1 MKRYAKIFSVVFTL
15 ITIAT
20 SAVAQSLYSYRASG
34 VWDNPYSWTIVSG
47 GLQYQ
52 NDENL
57 YPAKDGVA
65 TYRATISEN
74 RTMTFNGSEDIQL
87 ASLDVKGT
95 LILEGE
101 RSILVDNLTGK
112 GEIQLKSFE
121 QLKVKDSEGVYRPIS
136 SFAGTISLNGTVSL
150 NAVGNTYNFANIVVQ
165 TGVTTITGMLSVS
178 NNVTIKGAGTLMFAD
193 ASGNELTIGGDLL
206 INTGGQINATG
217 TNENVLIVKGNT
229 TNNGIIG
236 AGGAVDV
243 SGIVVNVTDEQ
254 VKTELEKM
262 GVFEPEAPYDPVAD
276 TESRY
281 TQKTEPEV
289 TSFGALTKNNT
300 NRTPV
305 IFSNSNLEY
314 INEGA
319 VLTLN
324 WTTTSNRNSI
334 AIQDGIGNIIKNDD
348 SNLAN
353 KANGNL
359 IVTLD
364 AGQAAK
370 IRTSGIRVAYSNVDR
385 SSISLSVSN
394 YISYDATV
402 KYGGYVAAVKEY
414 NEVLYPSYLVEC
426 GPYQSK
432 FNEKKSEMEGEERQ
446 RLMEEA
452 INNAAA
458 SSCYITV
465 SFTGSKDAVFRNNGT
480 AKFYRIRGQKD
491 KNRRIEIIN
500 TRDAENLKV
509 VAQSVSTDSK
519 KITDYRDLPWSVSSG
534 ILSLGDG
541 VRIDTWG
548 VPFVKT
554 NNGGARDLA
563 EYVNTENGCALYIPQ
578 GAELEIAGANV
589 SVGRTG
595 NGTSTEQSGAVL
607 VAGTLR
613 IKSGELSLPNYSPG
627 ILFVSSS
634 SSSKLYVEGG
644 IINTTRIGVYNHQP
658 AVVNISD
665 GTVNFNR
672 ELSSVGDYNNRSLYL
687 SKGSQFIMSGGVVDF
702 SSTANFEGTKKE
714 INGIWMSDDSSTSYG
729 QIAFSVTGGE
739 IRISTP
745 STESFNIFAPGV
757 VFNDLIIGNNSKVKI
772 NNIGSDWQAS
782 TTLDPIVKLH
792 DLTVGNN
799 SALDLT
805 WSRFVVSGDV
815 TIGSGVDFDSPDGGL
830 STGRRESARREVVF
844 TGSTNTTYSSASGQ
858 NVCWSNVLIQKPAG
872 SKLSVPEGS
881 TLHLSGKLVGDFG
894 SLEGVVS
901 LSGTSM
907 QSIYDNSEECFKNV
921 KLHVNNTA
929 GVQLE
934 TNSQMNIVEFDKKAR
949 FSLLANN
956 LKLDNFPKK
965 NVSNSWAS
973 DFMFYTNNSASAG
986 GITVPI
992 PAAVNDDN
1000 RVHIGI
1006 YNDSY
1011 YLYSYA
1017 KPRYTNSDASNIKYF
1032 TVAPVHGIQPQ
1043 LDTDRT
1049 TFNFYWSIKSDIQ
1062 ATRIMDLFDLKVEN
1076 LNNNVC
1082 STSLLGVLWGQKRV
1096 IISESGA
1103 HEAGAEV
1110 RLYRDNAGS
1119 TYTFKSSSYQVD
1131 GQTVYVT
1138 DGDYCFSKEAFL
1150 GLIGGTSMGNTYY
1163 ATVNNGE
1170 WSGNIWKKNNEG
1182 SLVAGT
1188 SIGAKDGLIIPEG
1201 ITVKRTNTTAVKGGI
1216 LTIHGKLEVNQ
1227 NATSNISIREFA
1239 GDGTLQYNYSSGAG
1253 SLINADYSAFC
1264 TNDKARFVCNL
1275 TGDVS
1280 EWSWS
1285 LKEMPNFTV
1294 KSGDGSSHEFGWK
1307 LNGGGKN
1314 VLSFNGTL
1322 EVGGQITF
1330 IPSTSDDAYFTLTAK
1345 KEVKVG
1351 SDAQFVIGKE
1361 TANVSY
1367 YFNGVITNNGSI
1379 LDDGYN
1385 NEVSIYTD
1393 IVNNGKI
1400 DLSSCNVSVLG
1411 DSQTKISGT
1420 AITKGNTNLGILHL
1434 NKSMGSR
1441 GITTTL
1447 PLGNAEGLAQLFID
1461 CGLFKHQYSGDL
1473 ITYKGDECFYIP
1485 AGSKFSLEAGS
1496 VRFYVAEPTDDDCP
1510 RVKLSGEIE
1519 VAENT
1524 TLDNLGGVGYT
1535 SGSKFIINKSGT
1547 VNAAFLSPFSGD
1559 ADIKFTMSNKS
1570 VLNLGPSNP
1579 YRTSDEF
1586 GVFDIRYGS
1595 DVTVGGGGIRI
1606 TNTALNT
1613 DNPTIYYHP
1622 SVSSFNKAV
1631 AITISTPAL
1640 KNCRIDA
1647 TETVG
1652 QLFIGGVSETRVL
1665 IDNNPLTVS
1674 ALSIT
1679 NGNFFCCGNDL
1690 TIEDRK
1696 YAMDV
1701 SAEGYFSVGDVE
1713 GNNSDINTVTILN
1726 NTSEEQKISSVK
1738 DLTLNNFV
1746 FNGQSLIINRD
1757 MILNGDLHVDNG
1769 DISSSRKIHSKGDVY
1784 VNSGAS
1790 ISQGTLIM
1798 ESDSHEQGLY
1808 CEGEIA
1814 SLYIN
1819 NQFDVLANSQQAK
1832 PITITKELQFQKGR
1846 LIIGGNMLDIKN
1858 INEKCGI
1865 TKAKSVQF
1873 GPDMMIATNNSF
1885 TDRGVRLNFN
1895 AGETANMTIPLG
1907 SGSKYAPFILNGVTA
1922 ESSGN
1927 ITVVANNSVHT
1938 SIKNS
1943 DPSKTR
1949 FLKYYWMV
1957 TASSGFRIS
1966 SGSFDMQDDVNDAVG
1981 FDECKTGA
1989 ESSHPYVTCFLNS
2002 NTGDLTPATG
2012 TVSLI
2017 DDNLNLEFSD
2027 IKGKDVNGIYT
2038 AGCRD
2043 DIPTEGVPTYISI
2056 SSGAWSGEPIW
2067 KRYNRSDGTYIG
2079 DAMQVENK
2087 SGCRFIVDHDVT
2099 LHPSN
2104 DPSAPELGD
2113 SFLNIFALEVREN
2126 GVVDFNGTENNNLG
2140 IVTGTGKIIFRS
2152 GDIPGANY
2160 DGFFGAD
2167 GGTVEYSSKG
2177 VASDYNVFVGY
2188 PYHNNVIFSGKGK
2201 RFLPT
2206 SNVVT
2211 IHGNVTVKDEAEL
2224 VLGGKD
2230 VVLEKN
2236 LTFESADA
2244 TTSGDG
2250 AFIFSGSVSQNL
2262 SVAEPMYLAGIGV
2275 NNTLG
2280 VMVNDDITVD
2290 NLTLTEGCIIMAGD
2304 KILRMHDASSTVNI
2318 KNSNSYVDGWFS
2330 CYAESGKY
2338 IVFPVG
2344 NGTRSA
2350 STDVYAT
2357 SSGFWKVRYHNRPYT
2372 TDGAVIDKIKSDVGI
2387 SIDGIGNEYWEVDG
2401 PANAKIRLRWDE
2413 LSNVQDVSTLRVITQ
2428 RNATPD
2434 WKYITYSRGKYDEY
2448 TGVLVTASQTS
2459 MVGAGPRI
2467 FLLSTSAETASFEW
2481 LGGIS
2486 SSWSEKGNWSKDAI
2500 PTLTS
2505 DIIIRPVGDGAFALV
2520 VDDNIEGKRA
2530 NANSI
2535 IIEPGA
2541 VMTLRGAG
2549 TTLNVKT
2556 NLTIQTGG
2564 QMKVVYDADA
2574 NPNFYV
2580 QGTISGDVNVER
2592 VIRAGRKYYT
2602 GSATTERLIIPGDG
2616 WDESYVYIRKY
2627 DHPNYKF
2634 VNPGKS
2640 GDKYYFDRHAAYE
2653 GETNSL
2659 AESLNTFGILSG
2671 TGSKGTVVAGY
2682 KYSFFQEGTVSNAT
2696 KTYTLNAY
2704 QGSNWYSNPYPFS
2717 LKMSK
2722 DVIRVSRPLSGDK
2735 VEKTI
2740 YTYESMDDDGSFA
2753 ARSYNFSTG
2762 ASTSGFEALAPFQ
2775 GFEILC
2781 QDRNKVFNSN
2791 NVQSQLELSPVLY
2804 TWTDDEK
2811 NVMLKSSTIDPLQ
2824 GNILRLFAGNDLG
2837 ADEVVLLLNDEGSME
2852 MVPGDSEK
2860 KANSA
2865 PAKFNQI
2872 STHKGDV
2879 SLVITHMPSVN
2890 ELIGMGVTLP
2900 INLYKATNANDL
2912 SVWIKN
2918 IDEFNFTG
2926 NIYLVDNLAGVK
2938 FNLTLDGE
2946 YNCPEVDNLYAGR
2959 FELAFEP
2966 SEEEIVTPPTAIEVT
2981 NSDIER
2987 IRIWVESE
2995 EKARVTIF
3003 GNVEDN
3009 ARAVVFDIMGREII
3023 SQSLTNRVSQ
3033 IAMPS
3038 KGVYV
3043 VDVINGKTSKSEK
3056 LVL

>member
-1 MKRYAKIFSVVFTL
+1 MKRYAKIFSVVFAF

-57 YPAKDGVA
+57 YPAKDGVM

-121 QLKVKDSEGVYRPIS
+121 QLKVKDSEGVYKPIS

-165 TGVTTITGMLSVS
+165 TGVTTITGKLSVS

-193 ASGNELTIGGDLL
+193 VAGNELTIGGDL
-206 INTGGQINATG
+206 IVNTGGLINATG
-217 TNENVLIVKGNT
+217 TNENVLIVKGNV

-236 AGGAVDV
+236 VGNVVVDESDIEV
-243 SGIVVNVTDEQ
+243 SVTDEQ
-254 VKTELEKM
+254 VVEKYGLSEPSRPEPKNVSLSLPRRSNEWGTTEYDLALVNVGAILEFTYKSDRNYNSKSITLKI
-262 GVFEPEAPYDPVAD
+262 GNEPIYN
-276 TESRY
+276 ESTNAY
-281 TQKTEPEV
+281 NL
-289 TSFGALTKNNT
+289 SLTKE
-300 NRTPV
+300 V
-305 IFSNSNLEY
+305 
-314 INEGA
+314 
-319 VLTLN
+319 VLTDEFARLLRN
-324 WTTTSNRNSI
+324 NKSVTQVLSGVTVNSI
-334 AIQDGIGNIIKNDD
+334 RITNFISTAETEEYEREKSQFDAD
-348 SNLAN
+348 LA
-353 KANGNL
+353 KY
-359 IVTLD
+359 
-364 AGQAAK
+364 K
-370 IRTSGIRVAYSNVDR
+370 I
-385 SSISLSVSN
+385 
-394 YISYDATV
+394 
-402 KYGGYVAAVKEY
+402 
-414 NEVLYPSYLVEC
+414 
-426 GPYQSK
+426 
-432 FNEKKSEMEGEERQ
+432 EMEGEERQ
-446 RLMEEA
+446 RLLEEA

-458 SSCYITV
+458 SSCYVTAC
-465 SFTGSKDAVFRNNGT
+465 FTGSKDAVFRNNGT

-500 TRDAENLKV
+500 TREAENLKV
-509 VAQSVSTDSK
+509 VAQAVSTDSK

-548 VPFVKT
+548 VQNKGTQSVS
-554 NNGGARDLA
+554 NGSMSDYLDFAK
-563 EYVNTENGCALYIPQ
+563 NGVSMYIPA
-578 GAELEIAGANV
+578 GAALEIAGAQVN
-589 SVGRTG
+589 
-595 NGTSTEQSGAVL
+595 
-607 VAGTLR
+607 AGVYEG
-613 IKSGELSLPNYSPG
+613 K
-627 ILFVSSS
+627 SSS
-634 SSSKLYVEGG
+634 LYIAGSLVMKAGRLEIPEYSFGIVFVPAQAGEPVSGKPSLNMEGGEIKTCRIIGYNNQSATLNISDGIINLDQPNGNVDTNNLHNRSLVLSNQSQFSMTGG
-644 IINTTRIGVYNHQP
+644 IINVISQFSDSGSTFGGFVLCDERDDSSLRPISFNVTGGTINITR
-658 AVVNISD
+658 
-665 GTVNFNR
+665 
-672 ELSSVGDYNNRSLYL
+672 
-687 SKGSQFIMSGGVVDF
+687 GSQTNFHIIGLDIKLHNLNISGGV
-702 SSTANFEGTKKE
+702 N
-714 INGIWMSDDSSTSYG
+714 
-729 QIAFSVTGGE
+729 
-739 IRISTP
+739 
-745 STESFNIFAPGV
+745 V
-757 VFNDLIIGNNSKVKI
+757 VFDAHSTYTMSRQESSVRLNDLSISGANS
-772 NNIGSDWQAS
+772 
-782 TTLDPIVKLH
+782 TLDVHNRTLYLIGIVEITDNGK
-792 DLTVGNN
+792 
-799 SALDLT
+799 
-805 WSRFVVSGDV
+805 VVAPTNYS
-815 TIGSGVDFDSPDGGL
+815 TIFS
-830 STGRRESARREVVF
+830 
-844 TGSTNTTYSSASGQ
+844 GSTNTTYKCTGTNFSWNHVVLEKAGTATLTIDSGSALRVGGNLTANFGNMVGKVSMCGTQVQYITDESEEGLKQVELHLDNNSSKEVTLA
-858 NVCWSNVLIQKPAG
+858 SNVYLKTVVFNLN
-872 SKLSVPEGS
+872 KR
-881 TLHLSGKLVGDFG
+881 FY
-894 SLEGVVS
+894 LEG
-901 LSGTSM
+901 
-907 QSIYDNSEECFKNV
+907 Y
-921 KLHVNNTA
+921 
-929 GVQLE
+929 
-934 TNSQMNIVEFDKKAR
+934 
-949 FSLLANN
+949 N
-956 LKLDNFPKK
+956 LKLDQFPTR
-965 NVSNSWAS
+965 SSGSGSWSSAS
-973 DFMFYTNNSASAG
+973 MFYTNNDDGAG
-986 GITVPI
+986 GVTVPI
-992 PAAVNDDN
+992 DSN
-1000 RVHIGI
+1000 GTI
-1006 YNDSY
+1006 YVGTKDGSKY
-1011 YLYSYA
+1011 YYSYVKSKYILA
-1017 KPRYTNSDASNIKYF
+1017 GKYYTF
-1032 TVAPVHGIQPQ
+1032 VPVHGKHPILGDAV
-1043 LDTDRT
+1043 LDLEFKYYFKLTSEDSQDRT
-1049 TFNFYWSIKSDIQ
+1049 DTYTCYVKNDDICNLSWGKKTNI
-1062 ATRIMDLFDLKVEN
+1062 AAIMGETVDN
-1076 LNNNVC
+1076 
-1082 STSLLGVLWGQKRV
+1082 
-1096 IISESGA
+1096 
-1103 HEAGAEV
+1103 
-1110 RLYRDNAGS
+1110 DNAGS
-1119 TYTFKSSSYQVD
+1119 FSTTGGFLGAYVDSYTLNCKKHTNADYTICGIQSSTATAYITFKS
-1131 GQTVYVT
+1131 
-1138 DGDYCFSKEAFL
+1138 
-1150 GLIGGTSMGNTYY
+1150 
-1163 ATVNNGE
+1163 GE
-1170 WSGNIWKKNNEG
+1170 WSDKIWRKSDDNSANPT
-1182 SLVAGT
+1182 LYAGT
-1188 SIGAKDGLIIPEG
+1188 DFEVTTKATIKSGHTVIVTKKVDGKCLTAGNFEIEKGATLEINGVDGSNNSLIDQVNIA
-1201 ITVKRTNTTAVKGGI
+1201 TLGG
-1216 LTIHGKLEVNQ
+1216 E
-1227 NATSNISIREFA
+1227 
-1239 GDGTLQYNYSSGAG
+1239 GTLQYNIKGSVNSGYIKGKLDQFYKNPSAKVVYQLSKDYNLSKSGSGYSW
-1253 SLINADYSAFC
+1253 DY
-1264 TNDKARFVCNL
+1264 RNL
-1275 TGDVS
+1275 
-1280 EWSWS
+1280 
-1285 LKEMPNFTV
+1285 PNVEIVGEGESSYTLNIIPNNVLNILGKLTIGKGVTV
-1294 KSGDGSSHEFGWK
+1294 KLYNK
-1307 LNGGGKN
+1307 
-1314 VLSFNGTL
+1314 
-1322 EVGGQITF
+1322 
-1330 IPSTSDDAYFTLTAK
+1330 SDDAEISRWNF
-1345 KEVKVG
+1345 EGDV
-1351 SDAQFVIGKE
+1351 
-1361 TANVSY
+1361 
-1367 YFNGVITNNGSI
+1367 
-1379 LDDGYN
+1379 
-1385 NEVSIYTD
+1385 EVSEGGVLNLNKDTYIFKGAINNAGTIAQEGSANITFKGN
-1393 IVNNGKI
+1393 IVNDGII
-1400 DLSSCNVSVLG
+1400 DLEGCDVMADGDQHVS
-1411 DSQTKISGT
+1411 ISGT
-1420 AITKGNTNLGILHL
+1420 ATTKGDTNLGILHL

-1447 PLGNAEGLAQLFID
+1447 PLGNAEGLAELYID
-1461 CGLFKHQYSGDL
+1461 CGIFKHQYSGGL
-1473 ITYKGDECFYIP
+1473 ITYKGDECFSIP

-1496 VRFYVAEPTDDDCP
+1496 ARFYVAEPTDDDCP

-1519 VAENT
+1519 VAANT
-1524 TLDNLGGVGYT
+1524 TLDNLGGIGYT
-1535 SGSKFIINKSGT
+1535 SGSVLMNRGT
-1547 VNAAFLSPFSGD
+1547 INAAFLAPFSGD
-1559 ADIKFTMSNKS
+1559 ADIRFHQLVKDSY
-1570 VLNLGPSNP
+1570 LNLGRSAE
-1579 YRTSDEF
+1579 YTTYEDY
-1586 GVFDIRYGS
+1586 GVFDIREGS
-1595 DVTVGGGGIRI
+1595 DIKLVG
-1606 TNTALNT
+1606 TSY
-1613 DNPTIYYHP
+1613 IYIYDTCKDDVNSTFFFNP
-1622 SVSSFNKAV
+1622 SVTS
-1631 AITISTPAL
+1631 ISDGARFYIYTPAN
-1640 KNCRIDA
+1640 KNCRINS
-1647 TETVG
+1647 
-1652 QLFIGGVSETRVL
+1652 FSPIGLLYINGDSETRVL
-1665 IDNNPLTVS
+1665 IENTP
-1674 ALSIT
+1674 LSISRLHIVK
-1679 NGNFFCCGNDL
+1679 GRFFCCGIDL
-1690 TIEDRK
+1690 TIRNISSQSI
-1696 YAMDV
+1696 YLSSNGAF
-1701 SAEGYFSVGDVE
+1701 YVGDV
-1713 GNNSDINTVTILN
+1713 NNANADVNTVSLVTNKNDIQGINSALPLTFNNLYVEGESLEPNCNINVNGELRVNRGTI
-1726 NTSEEQKISSVK
+1726 KSSK
-1738 DLTLNNFV
+1738 T
-1746 FNGQSLIINRD
+1746 
-1757 MILNGDLHVDNG
+1757 
-1769 DISSSRKIHSKGDVY
+1769 IHSFGDVHIN
-1784 VNSGAS
+1784 VGAS

-1814 SLYIN
+1814 NLYIN
-1819 NQFDVLANSQQAK
+1819 NQYDVLANSQQAK
-1832 PITITKELQFQKGR
+1832 PITITNELQFQKGR

-1895 AGETANMTIPLG
+1895 AGETANMTIPMG

-2012 TVSLI
+2012 IVSLI

-2211 IHGNVTVKDEAEL
+2211 IHGDVTVKDEAEL

-2236 LTFESADA
+2236 LTFVSADA

-2290 NLTLTEGCIIMAGD
+2290 NLTLTEGRIIMAGD
-2304 KILRMHDASSTVNI
+2304 KILRMHDASSTINV

-2338 IVFPVG
+2338 TVFPVG

-2401 PANAKIRLRWDE
+2401 PANARIRLRWDE

-2434 WKYITYSRGKYDEY
+2434 WKYITYSRGKYDES

-2459 MVGAGPRI
+2459 TVGAGPRI

-2616 WDESYVYIRKY
+2616 WDEAYVYIRKY

-2634 VNPGKS
+2634 VNPGMS
-2640 GDKYYFDRHAAYE
+2640 GGKYYFDRHAAYE

-2671 TGSKGTVVAGY
+2671 TGSKGTVVAGD

-2722 DVIRVSRPLSGDK
+2722 DVIRVIRPLSGDK

-2995 EKARVTIF
+2995 EKARVTIL

-3043 VDVINGKTSKSEK
+3043 VNVINGKSSKSEK

>member
-1 MKRYAKIFSVVFTL
+1 MKRYTKIFSVVFAL

-57 YPAKDGVA
+57 YPAKDGVT

-95 LILEGE
+95 LVLEGE
-101 RSILVDNLTGK
+101 NSILVDNLTGK

-165 TGVTTITGMLSVS
+165 TGVTTITGKLSVS

-193 ASGNELTIGGDLL
+193 ASGNELTIGGDLVV
-206 INTGGQINATG
+206 NTGGQINATG

-243 SGIVVNVTDEQ
+243 SGIVVNVTDVQ

-262 GVFEPEAPYDPVAD
+262 GVFEPEAPYDPVMD
-276 TESRY
+276 KDSKY
-281 TQKTEPEV
+281 TQKTAPGETGFGTLTRSGNSSPV
-289 TSFGALTKNNT
+289 T
-300 NRTPV
+300 
-305 IFSNSNLEY
+305 FSNSNLSD

-319 VLTLN
+319 VLTLK
-324 WTTTSNRNSI
+324 WTTGNSNNNSI
-334 AIQDGIGNIIKNDD
+334 QIQDKNGYVIA
-348 SNLAN
+348 SGKSSKNTAETLN
-353 KANGNL
+353 
-359 IVTLD
+359 VTLNEV
-364 AGQAAK
+364 QAAN
-370 IRTSGIRVAYSNVDR
+370 IRANGIRVTYSNVTR
-385 SSISLSVSN
+385 TSISLSVSN
-394 YISYDATV
+394 YISHSATV
-402 KYGGYVAAVKEY
+402 DYKKYVDAVKKY
-414 NEVLYPSYLVEC
+414 NEELYPAYLVDC

-446 RLMEEA
+446 RLLEEA

-465 SFTGSKDAVFRNNGT
+465 SFTGSKDAIFRNNGT

-541 VRIDTWG
+541 VVINTWG
-548 VPFVKT
+548 VQNKGTQNVS
-554 NNGGARDLA
+554 NGSMSDYLDFAK
-563 EYVNTENGCALYIPQ
+563 NGVPMYIPA
-578 GAELEIAGANV
+578 GATLEIAGAQVN
-589 SVGRTG
+589 
-595 NGTSTEQSGAVL
+595 
-607 VAGTLR
+607 AGVYEG
-613 IKSGELSLPNYSPG
+613 K
-627 ILFVSSS
+627 SSS
-634 SSSKLYVEGG
+634 LYIAGSLVMKAGRLEIPEYSFGIVFVPAQAGEPVSGKPSLNMEGGEIKTCRIVGYNNQSATLNISDGIINLDQPNGNVDSEKLHNRSLLLSNQSQFSMTGG
-644 IINTTRIGVYNHQP
+644 IINV
-658 AVVNISD
+658 
-665 GTVNFNR
+665 
-672 ELSSVGDYNNRSLYL
+672 
-687 SKGSQFIMSGGVVDF
+687 KSQFSDSG
-702 SSTANFEGTKKE
+702 STFGGFVLCDER
-714 INGIWMSDDSSTSYG
+714 DDSSLRPIS
-729 QIAFSVTGGE
+729 FNVTGGT
-739 IRISTP
+739 I
-745 STESFNIFAPGV
+745 NITKGSETNFH
-757 VFNDLIIGNNSKVKI
+757 IIG
-772 NNIGSDWQAS
+772 
-782 TTLDPIVKLH
+782 LDVKLH
-792 DLTVGNN
+792 DLN
-799 SALDLT
+799 
-805 WSRFVVSGDV
+805 VSG
-815 TIGSGVDFDSPDGGL
+815 GVN
-830 STGRRESARREVVF
+830 VVF
-844 TGSTNTTYSSASGQ
+844 DAHSTYTMSRQESSVRLNDLSISGANSTLDVHNRTLYLAGDVNITDNGRVVPPTGYSTVFSGSTNSTYTCTGTNFSWNHVVLEKAGTATLTIGGSSALRVGGNLTANFGNMVGKVSMCGTQ
-858 NVCWSNVLIQKPAG
+858 VQYITDESEEGLKQVELHVDNSTNEVTLSSNVYLKTVVFNQNKR
-872 SKLSVPEGS
+872 
-881 TLHLSGKLVGDFG
+881 FY
-894 SLEGVVS
+894 LEG
-901 LSGTSM
+901 
-907 QSIYDNSEECFKNV
+907 Y
-921 KLHVNNTA
+921 
-929 GVQLE
+929 
-934 TNSQMNIVEFDKKAR
+934 
-949 FSLLANN
+949 N
-956 LKLDNFPKK
+956 LKLDQFPTR
-965 NVSNSWAS
+965 NSGTWSSAS
-973 DFMFYTNNSASAG
+973 MFYTNNDDGAGGVTVPFNSDYTVHVGTVSGSNYYYSWAKTEFTSEGKYYTFAPVYGQHPTLASSGGLEFQYYFKFLSEESNIDGNIYTCYVQGNSLGTDIGKVNVTAVLDGSIDKDSGSSSIQNGGLFSGYAIRSATLTCRKYSNADYTIGGIWSAADTPYESTDSREWSENIWRNSNNASAAPISG
-986 GITVPI
+986 ASGDITNITNLTIKSGHTITVSQLSNSKCLTAGRLVI
-992 PAAVNDDN
+992 EKGATLIIDGGYIDD
-1000 RVHIGI
+1000 V
-1006 YNDSY
+1006 
-1011 YLYSYA
+1011 
-1017 KPRYTNSDASNIKYF
+1017 NIK
-1032 TVAPVHGIQPQ
+1032 T
-1043 LDTDRT
+1043 LD
-1049 TFNFYWSIKSDIQ
+1049 
-1062 ATRIMDLFDLKVEN
+1062 
-1076 LNNNVC
+1076 
-1082 STSLLGVLWGQKRV
+1082 
-1096 IISESGA
+1096 
-1103 HEAGAEV
+1103 
-1110 RLYRDNAGS
+1110 
-1119 TYTFKSSSYQVD
+1119 
-1131 GQTVYVT
+1131 
-1138 DGDYCFSKEAFL
+1138 
-1150 GLIGGTSMGNTYY
+1150 
-1163 ATVNNGE
+1163 GE
-1170 WSGNIWKKNNEG
+1170 
-1182 SLVAGT
+1182 
-1188 SIGAKDGLIIPEG
+1188 
-1201 ITVKRTNTTAVKGGI
+1201 
-1216 LTIHGKLEVNQ
+1216 
-1227 NATSNISIREFA
+1227 
-1239 GDGTLQYNYSSGAG
+1239 GTLQYN
-1253 SLINADYSAFC
+1253 I
-1264 TNDKARFVCNL
+1264 K
-1275 TGDVS
+1275 GDVTS
-1280 EWSWS
+1280 GYIKGKLDQFYKNPSAKVVYQLSKDYNLSKSGSGYSWDYRN
-1285 LKEMPNFTV
+1285 LPNVEIVGEGESSYTLNIIPNNVLNILGKLTIGKGVTV
-1294 KSGDGSSHEFGWK
+1294 KLYNE
-1307 LNGGGKN
+1307 
-1314 VLSFNGTL
+1314 
-1322 EVGGQITF
+1322 
-1330 IPSTSDDAYFTLTAK
+1330 SDDAVISKWNFEKDVEVLEGGVLNLNKDTYTIKGAIKNSGTIAK
-1345 KEVKVG
+1345 EG
-1351 SDAQFVIGKE
+1351 R
-1361 TANVSY
+1361 AN
-1367 YFNGVITNNGSI
+1367 ITFKGN
-1379 LDDGYN
+1379 
-1385 NEVSIYTD
+1385 
-1393 IVNNGKI
+1393 IVNDGII
-1400 DLSSCNVSVLG
+1400 DLEGCDVLADGNSHVS
-1411 DSQTKISGT
+1411 ISGT
-1420 AITKGNTNLGILHL
+1420 ATTKGNTNLGILRL
-1434 NKSMGSR
+1434 NKSTGSY

-1447 PLGNAEGLAQLFID
+1447 PLGNDEGLAQLFID

-1510 RVKLSGEIE
+1510 RVKLSGELE
-1519 VAENT
+1519 VAANT
-1524 TLDNLGGVGYT
+1524 TLDNLGGIGYT
-1535 SGSKFIINKSGT
+1535 SGSKLTNRGT
-1547 VNAAFLSPFSGD
+1547 INAAFLAPFGGD
-1559 ADIKFTMSNKS
+1559 ADIVYKQSSGSNLK
-1570 VLNLGPSNP
+1570 LGPSDN
-1579 YRTSDEF
+1579 YKTNENY
-1586 GVFDIRYGS
+1586 GVFDIREGS
-1595 DVTVGGGGIRI
+1595 NVSITGGGAILI
-1606 TNTALNT
+1606 SNTASDD
-1613 DNPTIYYHP
+1613 DNITIFYHP
-1622 SVSSFNKAV
+1622 SVSSIGIN
-1631 AITISTPAL
+1631 IGMTISTPEG

-1647 TETVG
+1647 TEALGCLKVS
-1652 QLFIGGVSETRVL
+1652 GGLDTRVL
-1665 IDNNPLTVS
+1665 VENNPLTLGGYLYVAS
-1674 ALSIT
+1674 
-1679 NGNFFCCGNDL
+1679 GKFYCCGNDL
-1690 TIEDRK
+1690 ILKQFSK
-1696 YAMDV
+1696 YSLWTTANG
-1701 SAEGYFSVGDVE
+1701 SFSVGDID
-1713 GNNSDINTVTILN
+1713 GNLKDVNTVTLMYVSETEHRMTLGNTVEFN
-1726 NTSEEQKISSVK
+1726 NLVTNASL
-1738 DLTLNNFV
+1738 LT
-1746 FNGQSLIINRD
+1746 INRD
-1757 MILNGDLHVDNG
+1757 IIVNGELRVIYGVVN
-1769 DISSSRKIHSKGDVY
+1769 SSKIIHSRGDVY

-1814 SLYIN
+1814 NLYIN
-1819 NQFDVLANSQQAK
+1819 NQFDVLANRQQAK

-2099 LHPSN
+2099 LHPST
-2104 DPSAPELGD
+2104 DPLAPELGD

-2167 GGTVEYSSKG
+2167 GGTVEYSSSSKG

-2244 TTSGDG
+2244 KTSGDG

-2262 SVAEPMYLAGIGV
+2262 SVAKLMYLAGIGV

-2280 VMVNDDITVD
+2280 VMVNDDINVD
-2290 NLTLTEGCIIMAGD
+2290 NLTLTEGRIIMAGD

-2330 CYAESGKY
+2330 CYAESGKPT
-2338 IVFPVG
+2338 VFPVG

-2372 TDGAVIDKIKSDVGI
+2372 TDGTVIDKIKSDVGI
-2387 SIDGIGNEYWEVDG
+2387 SIDGIGNEYWEVEG

-2434 WKYITYSRGKYDEY
+2434 WKYITYSRGKYDESA
-2448 TGVLVTASQTS
+2448 GVLVTASQTS
-2459 MVGAGPRI
+2459 TVGAGPRI

-2602 GSATTERLIIPGDG
+2602 GSATSQRLIIPGDG
-2616 WDESYVYIRKY
+2616 WDESLLYLRKY

-2634 VNPGKS
+2634 VNPGMS
-2640 GDKYYFDRHAAYE
+2640 DGKYYFDRHATYE
-2653 GETNSL
+2653 GEPNSL
-2659 AESLNTFGILSG
+2659 AESLNTIAILTNGDNIKFGN
-2671 TGSKGTVVAGY
+2671 
-2682 KYSFFQEGTVSNAT
+2682 KYSFFQIGTVSNAI

-2722 DVIRVSRPLSGDK
+2722 DVIRVIRPLSGDK

-2987 IRIWVESE
+2987 IRICVATEES
-2995 EKARVTIF
+2995 ARITIF
-3003 GNVEDN
+3003 GNVDDN
-3009 ARAVVFDIMGREII
+3009 AHAVVYDIMGREII
-3023 SQSLTNRVSQ
+3023 NQPLTNKVSQ

-3043 VDVINGKTSKSEK
+3043 VNVVNGSATKSQK
-3056 LVL
+3056 LVM